1 MELWNLHP
9 IVPKSEVTAVS
20 LCLPLGNSNYSL
32 PALWV
37 PRTSET
43 KQGPVG
49 SWAHKS
55 FCVPH
60 FLFLWNELQPPLPSL
75 SSKGQVQTIANQ
87 GREGMQRP
95 ERSSQETIVQLW
107 GRVLV
112 PPQGIF
118 ITISLN
124 SSAEL
129 NPPQMEDVNEAF
141 FIQDRRPPNHGT
153 PALKIMQARLYPHLY
168 LWPYFSPSKL

>member
-1 MELWNLHP
+1 MSP
-9 IVPKSEVTAVS
+9 S
-20 LCLPLGNSNYSL
+20 LRFLQFPSAYPLGIPTIHCQPCESL
-32 PALWV
+32 AQVKPSRDLNNF
-37 PRTSET
+37 
-43 KQGPVG
+43 
-49 SWAHKS
+49 WAHKS

-95 ERSSQETIVQLW
+95 GRSSQETIVQLW